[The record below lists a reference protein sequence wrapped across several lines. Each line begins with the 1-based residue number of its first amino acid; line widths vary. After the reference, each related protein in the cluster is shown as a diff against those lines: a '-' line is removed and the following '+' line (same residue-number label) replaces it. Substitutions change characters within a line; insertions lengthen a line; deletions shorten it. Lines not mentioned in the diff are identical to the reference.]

1 MCIPALLIMAC
12 VAIPPESSNAFSTLF
27 PSPRGARMSNGETR
41 PDNNGIEQMLAR
53 LRANPLVP
61 LLVAGAAVIALVAVM
76 LMWASAPEY
85 RVLYSNLGEADGG
98 RIIGELESRAVPYQ
112 FSQGGRALMVPGD
125 QVHKLRLQL
134 AEQGLPEGGNVG
146 FQIMDEQAFGISQF
160 AEQVNFQRGLQ
171 GELASSI
178 EALGPVSRARVHLAM
193 AKPSVFIRDRE
204 PAKASVVLTLEAGRA
219 LGDGQVDAIV
229 HMVSSSVPE
238 LALEDVTVVDQA
250 GRLLSRPSG
259 SGGGLDG
266 TQLEYV
272 REVERVYRQRIESI
286 LAPILGRDN
295 VRAQVTAEVNFSRRE
310 ETSER
315 YGPNQG
321 GNPAAVRSSQTR
333 AVYSG
338 GEALAQG
345 VPGALTNT
353 PPGAAPSP
361 VQDDPEQANTE
372 DTGDTSKRLNHEDV
386 INYEVDRNI
395 THVQHERGQVERLSV
410 AVVVDYRQGVDD
422 DGQPTA
428 EPLSDEQL
436 TRINQLA
443 RQAMGFSAERGD
455 GLEVV
460 NSPFTRVEPEDD
472 QRAWWQDPFW
482 QDFLF
487 SMGRWL
493 LVGLAA
499 LLLYLLVLRPML
511 KRYARQAPAVAR
523 PAQAQAPAPAPAAA
537 AVHEDETAEPAE
549 PRRRRRRSS
558 AYEQN
563 RQDLQDMAQE
573 DPAMVAMIVRNW
585 MNRND

>member
-1 MCIPALLIMAC
+1 
-12 VAIPPESSNAFSTLF
+12 
-27 PSPRGARMSNGETR
+27 MSNGETR

-61 LLVAGAAVIALVAVM
+61 LLVAGAAVIALVAAM

-85 RVLYSNLGEADGG
+85 RVLYSNLSEADGG
-98 RIIGELESRAVPYQ
+98 RIISELESRAVPYQ

-286 LAPILGRDN
+286 LAPILGPEN
-295 VRAQVTAEVNFSRRE
+295 VRAQVTAEVNFARRE
-310 ETSER
+310 ETNER

-338 GEALAQG
+338 GEDLAQG

-353 PPGAAPSP
+353 PPGAAASP
-361 VQDDPEQANTE
+361 VQQNDDQQNGENTE
-372 DTGDTSKRLNHEDV
+372 DDENSTKRLNHEDV

-410 AVVVDYRQGVDD
+410 AVVVDYRDGVND
-422 DGQPTA
+422 DGEAAPV
-428 EPLSDEQL
+428 PLSDDQL
-436 TRINQLA
+436 ERINQLA
-443 RQAMGFSAERGD
+443 RQAMGFSVERGD

-460 NSPFTRVEPEDD
+460 NSPFTRVESEDE
-472 QRAWWQDPFW
+472 QRAWWQDRFW

-493 LVGLAA
+493 LVGLGA
-499 LLLYLLVLRPML
+499 LLLFLLVLRPML
-511 KRYARQAPAVAR
+511 KRYARQAPAPVAR
-523 PAQAQAPAPAPAAA
+523 PAQAQAPTPAPAAA
-537 AVHEDETAEPAE
+537 DEAGEEAEPVA

-585 MNRND
+585 MNRNE

>member
-1 MCIPALLIMAC
+1 
-12 VAIPPESSNAFSTLF
+12 
-27 PSPRGARMSNGETR
+27 MSNGESR

-85 RVLYSNLGEADGG
+85 RVLYSNLSEADGG
-98 RIIGELESRAVPYQ
+98 RIISELESRAVPYQ

-204 PAKASVVLTLEAGRA
+204 PAKASVVLTLQAGRA

-272 REVERVYRQRIESI
+272 REMERVYRQRIESI
-286 LAPILGRDN
+286 LAPILGPEN
-295 VRAQVTAEVNFSRRE
+295 VRAQVTAEVNFARRE

-315 YGPNQG
+315 YGPNQD

-333 AVYSG
+333 AAYSG
-338 GEALAQG
+338 GEDLAQG

-353 PPGAAPSP
+353 PPGAAASP
-361 VQDDPEQANTE
+361 VQQNQAQDGETTE
-372 DTGDTSKRLNHEDV
+372 DTEDTSKRLNHEDV

-410 AVVVDYRQGVDD
+410 AVVVDYRDGVND
-422 DGQPTA
+422 DGEAAPVA
-428 EPLSDEQL
+428 LSDEQL
-436 TRINQLA
+436 ARINQLA

-460 NSPFTRVEPEDD
+460 NSPFTRVETEDE
-472 QRAWWQDPFW
+472 QRTWWQDPFW

-499 LLLYLLVLRPML
+499 LLLFLLVLRPML
-511 KRYARQAPAVAR
+511 KRYARQAPPAAAR
-523 PAQAQAPAPAPAAA
+523 PAQPAPAAA
-537 AVHEDETAEPAE
+537 PAAAAASSEDEPEPAE